1 MKTDIV
7 QKSLL
12 FNSDGTIL
20 LLRRSGTDI
29 RRPLQWDFP
38 GGVLDPGE
46 TLEDG
51 ARREIK
57 EESGIDVAAVS
68 LFFAKTESAEWVT
81 EKGDKSLRNVIRLY
95 YVAHTAD
102 NTATISHEHSEYCWV
117 TLEQALTLLEYPRHK
132 EVIKWVIDYKLEL

>member
-12 FNSDGTIL
+12 FNSGGNIL
-20 LLRRSGTDI
+20 LLRRSDTDI

-46 TLEDG
+46 TLEEG

-57 EESGIDVAAVS
+57 EESGIDVGTVS
-68 LFFAKTESAEWVT
+68 LFFARTEGAEWVT
-81 EKGDKSLRNVIRLY
+81 EKGDSSQRNVVRLY
-95 YVAHTAD
+95 YAAHTDDDAV
-102 NTATISHEHSEYCWV
+102 TISHEHSEYCWA
-117 TLEQALTLLEYPRHK
+117 TFEQALKLLEYPRHK
-132 EVIKWVIDYKLEL
+132 EVIKWVIDNKLEL